1 MSKLKTSKFG
11 LGLAAGAMALG
22 LSTVSFASS
31 HGGATIDGV
40 GKKITEKA
48 IEPWD
53 ISVFFDGTN
62 LPKGSGSVQAGQE
75 PYDTQCAMCHGA
87 FGEGAEGYP
96 KMMGDPMPQF
106 IESLKQGLDGVGNRA
121 VNNAWGH
128 APTLF
133 DMIKRHMPFYAPGTM
148 GVDESYAVTCYVL
161 NLAMIVESDF
171 VCSDETLADVKMPS
185 VDYFVTDTR
194 PDVNNQRCM
203 SDCYDAEPEVVGAAV
218 TGVSQ

>member
-22 LSTVSFASS
+22 LSTAGIAASHS
-31 HGGATIDGV
+31 DGFNGI
-40 GKKITEKA
+40 GKNITEEAVK
-48 IEPWD
+48 PWD
-53 ISVFFDGTN
+53 ISVFFDGEN
-62 LPKGSGSVQAGQE
+62 LPKGSGSVAEGEE
-75 PYDTQCAMCHGA
+75 PYIAQCAMCHGD

-96 KMMGDPMPQF
+96 KMAGDPMPQF
-106 IESLKQGLDGVGNRA
+106 VESLKQGLDGVGNRG

-161 NLAMIVESDF
+161 NLAGVVDF
-171 VCSDETLADVKMPS
+171 DFTCSDETLAGVEMPS

-194 PDVNNQRCM
+194 PDTNNERCM
-203 SDCYDAEPEVVGAAV
+203 SDCYDYDPKVVGAAV

>member
-22 LSTVSFASS
+22 LSTAGIAAEHAS
-31 HGGATIDGV
+31 GFNGI
-40 GKKITEKA
+40 GKNITDKA

-53 ISVFFDGTN
+53 ISVFYDGTN
-62 LPKGSGSVQAGQE
+62 LPEGSGSVQAGQD
-75 PYDTQCAMCHGA
+75 PYDAQCAMCHGA

-106 IESLKQGLDGVGNRA
+106 INSLKQGLDGVGNRA

-161 NLAMIVESDF
+161 NLGMIVDSDF
-171 VCSDETLADVKMPS
+171 VCSDETLADVEMPAR
-185 VDYFVTDTR
+185 DYYVTDTR
-194 PDVNNQRCM
+194 PDTNNQRCM
-203 SDCYDAEPEVVGAAV
+203 SDCYDAEPKVVGAAV

>member
-22 LSTVSFASS
+22 LSTAGIAAEHAS
-31 HGGATIDGV
+31 GFNGI
-40 GKKITEKA
+40 GKNITDKA

-53 ISVFFDGTN
+53 ISVFYDGEN
-62 LPKGSGSVQAGQE
+62 LPKGSGTVEAGQE

-96 KMMGDPMPQF
+96 KMAGDPMPQF
-106 IESLKQGLDGVGNRA
+106 ITSLKQGLDGVGNRG

-161 NLAMIVESDF
+161 NLANIVDYEF
-171 VCSDETLADVKMPS
+171 TCSNETLADVKMPAA
-185 VDYFVTDTR
+185 DYYVTDTR
-194 PDVNNQRCM
+194 PDTDNQRCM
-203 SDCYDAEPEVVGAAV
+203 SDCYDYEPKVVGAAV
-218 TGVSQ
+218 TGVSE

>member
-22 LSTVSFASS
+22 LSTAGIADEHAS
-31 HGGATIDGV
+31 GFNGI
-40 GKKITEKA
+40 GKNITEKA

-53 ISVFFDGTN
+53 ISVFYDGEN
-62 LPKGSGSVQAGQE
+62 LPKGEGSVADGEQPYQA
-75 PYDTQCAMCHGA
+75 QCAMCHGD

-96 KMMGDPMPQF
+96 KMAGDPMPQF
-106 IESLKQGLDGVGNRA
+106 VESLKQGLDGVGNRG

-161 NLAMIVESDF
+161 NLGGIVDMDF
-171 VCSDETLADVKMPS
+171 TCSDENLADVEMPS

-194 PDVNNQRCM
+194 PDTDNQRCM
-203 SDCYDAEPEVVGAAV
+203 EDCTDEEPEVVYSAV
-218 TGVSQ
+218 EGVSG

>member
-22 LSTVSFASS
+22 LSTAGIAAEHAS
-31 HGGATIDGV
+31 GFNGI
-40 GKKITEKA
+40 GKNITDKA

-53 ISVFFDGTN
+53 ISVFYDGTN
-62 LPKGSGSVQAGQE
+62 LPEGSGSVQAGQD
-75 PYDTQCAMCHGA
+75 PYDAQCAMCHGA

-106 IESLKQGLDGVGNRA
+106 IKSLKQGLDGVGNRA

-161 NLAMIVESDF
+161 NLGMIVDSDF
-171 VCSDETLADVKMPS
+171 VCSDETLADVEMPAAK
-185 VDYFVTDTR
+185 YYVTDTR
-194 PDVNNQRCM
+194 PDTANERCM
-203 SDCYDAEPEVVGAAV
+203 SDCYDAEPKVVGAVV